1 MEEKRQRRG
10 KFSPLLI
17 ILVIVIAI
25 GALVASKYNGLVNKQ
40 ENVNK
45 TWAEVQTQYQRR
57 ADLIPNL
64 VETVK
69 GYAKHEEG
77 SENASV

>member
-17 ILVIVIAI
+17 ILVIVIAL
-25 GALVASKYNGLVNKQ
+25 GALVASKYNGLVNRQ

-45 TWAEVQTQYQRR
+45 TWAEVQTQYQ
-57 ADLIPNL
+57 
-64 VETVK
+64 
-69 GYAKHEEG
+69 EEQTLYQT
-77 SENASV
+77 